1 MKKLIIMIAG
11 TLFAVFGVVKVASAG
26 PIIIDGLDANEHGQA
41 VEGVNEQGWKYM
53 QLVLDGLSQEVYTGT
68 ARTVVDLGTTPTS
81 CPTVGHDARDA
92 INSAFDL
99 SSLPGEGWT
108 LIHVDGAASIT
119 QWLENLSPQNTG
131 ILVIPTYN
139 NLCGDLQSDE
149 MDAINA
155 NPAAIVRY
163 VNGPGEPSQGGALFA
178 MSERDASPC
187 GTTSSTPPIPT
198 DTDYTTCTLSATQ
211 TENAFLWLHSII
223 PGFSATGFSTGYD
236 WALSITTAG
245 TIFLPGLSN
254 ADISAGPWHNW
265 FDGNFGSL
273 SILATG
279 LEIPSSTSS
288 LPVPSSIAGVQHAVI
303 LGGDK
308 YTQLGPD
315 AGQFTAT
322 KTGSLLTDADENGT
336 VSPGDTLQYQVH
348 MHNATGA
355 DVSNVIFTDTPDPN
369 TSLVVGSVQATTGTI
384 TLGNNPGD
392 KSVRVDIGT
401 IAYGQSVDIRYD
413 ATIANPF
420 PANVYT
426 ITNQGIVSTT
436 DSTIPTTD
444 PQNPGPTIITV
455 TKALTDV
462 TGTVD
467 LSVASS
473 VGQCVLPGSSY
484 LVTWTVHNVGD
495 TIFSGGDITSFVTG
509 YGSTPVST
517 TIAPVAIGEVGSV
530 TQTVLVS
537 QPIPYGAE
545 TITLTGN
552 ILTSTAV
559 LTTQICAPDF
569 RTSTAHVE
577 IRPIFTG
584 ERFTYTWQISN
595 TGNAAAP
602 GVTAVLTLPVHALFS
617 YQDNL
622 TSTFGTPGFDAMS
635 STVTWTGNLAVG
647 ESVTITFNART
658 NFGFPHGLIAAPFEV
673 DHPYRP
679 PFNGVSQYT
688 YPYKLYFMLILKDS
702 SPSPTTR

>member
-1 MKKLIIMIAG
+1 MKKLIIMIAS

-26 PIIIDGLDANEHGQA
+26 PIVIDGLDANEHGQA
-41 VEGVNEQGWKYM
+41 VNGVNEQGWKYM
-53 QLVLDGLSQEVYTGT
+53 QWVLEVLSQEVYTGT

-355 DVSNVIFTDTPDPN
+355 DVSNVIFTDTPRPQH
-369 TSLVVGSVQATTGTI
+369 VACGG
-384 TLGNNPGD
+384 LGAGHH
-392 KSVRVDIGT
+392 R
-401 IAYGQSVDIRYD
+401 
-413 ATIANPF
+413 
-420 PANVYT
+420 
-426 ITNQGIVSTT
+426 
-436 DSTIPTTD
+436 
-444 PQNPGPTIITV
+444 
-455 TKALTDV
+455 
-462 TGTVD
+462 
-467 LSVASS
+467 
-473 VGQCVLPGSSY
+473 
-484 LVTWTVHNVGD
+484 H
-495 TIFSGGDITSFVTG
+495 
-509 YGSTPVST
+509 
-517 TIAPVAIGEVGSV
+517 
-530 TQTVLVS
+530 
-537 QPIPYGAE
+537 
-545 TITLTGN
+545 
-552 ILTSTAV
+552 
-559 LTTQICAPDF
+559 
-569 RTSTAHVE
+569 H
-577 IRPIFTG
+577 
-584 ERFTYTWQISN
+584 
-595 TGNAAAP
+595 
-602 GVTAVLTLPVHALFS
+602 
-617 YQDNL
+617 
-622 TSTFGTPGFDAMS
+622 
-635 STVTWTGNLAVG
+635 
-647 ESVTITFNART
+647 
-658 NFGFPHGLIAAPFEV
+658 
-673 DHPYRP
+673 HPR
-679 PFNGVSQYT
+679 
-688 YPYKLYFMLILKDS
+688 
-702 SPSPTTR
+702 